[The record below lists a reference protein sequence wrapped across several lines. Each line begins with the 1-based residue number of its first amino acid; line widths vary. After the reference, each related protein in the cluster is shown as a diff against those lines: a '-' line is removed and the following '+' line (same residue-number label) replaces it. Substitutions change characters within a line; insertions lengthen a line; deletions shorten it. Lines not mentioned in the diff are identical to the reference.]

1 MVKRVE
7 QKMVRRRKSPP
18 GYLYIIIIAVF
29 VIGSLFILEWLGS
42 EKQQT
47 LVDKPI
53 ELPEQYQ
60 KEIDAKKAADEALE
74 REGPGAI

>member
-1 MVKRVE
+1 
-7 QKMVRRRKSPP
+7 MVRRRKTPP
-18 GYLYIIIIAVF
+18 RYLYIILLLIFI
-29 VIGSLFILEWLGS
+29 IGSLFVLEWLGS
-42 EKQQT
+42 EKPQI

-60 KEIDAKKAADEALE
+60 NEIDAKKAADEALE

>member
-1 MVKRVE
+1 
-7 QKMVRRRKSPP
+7 MVRRRKSPP
-18 GYLYIIIIAVF
+18 KYLYLIILAVLI
-29 VIGSLFILEWLGS
+29 IGSLFLLEWLGS
-42 EKQQT
+42 EKPQR
-47 LVDKPI
+47 LVDKPL